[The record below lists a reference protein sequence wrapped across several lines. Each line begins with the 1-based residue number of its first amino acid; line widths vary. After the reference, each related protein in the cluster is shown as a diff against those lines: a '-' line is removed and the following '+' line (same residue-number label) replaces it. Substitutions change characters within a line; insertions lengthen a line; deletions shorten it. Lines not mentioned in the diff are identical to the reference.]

1 MSCQEVTT
9 LAEATNKIPSSVL
22 PINGLRR
29 DSDGNLTK
37 DAMYMIIDGL
47 KSRGINPSDRDT
59 NENLRKDLT
68 TLLCSLNN
76 QYQFLIKDLVSRV
89 QQNEIITKE
98 YINTIKDKN
107 ITMQDVLNTSGYL
120 LGVNTRRPDSDFIEG
135 WQNTTSINS
144 NSNITTL
151 NPTIEGLQADIDILD
166 SKSYLELKK
175 HMVTVTEEKNMVA
188 RNYLGLYGFLNIVAV
203 GLLIYVAAASK

>member
-151 NPTIEGLQADIDILD
+151 NPTIEGLQADIDMLD

>member
-1 MSCQEVTT
+1 MSCQEVTS

-76 QYQFLIKDLVSRV
+76 QYQFLITDLISRV
-89 QQNEIITKE
+89 EQNEIITKE

-120 LGVNTRRPDSDFIEG
+120 LGVNTRRPDKDFIEG
-135 WQNTTSINS
+135 WQNTTSSNNINTS
-144 NSNITTL
+144 
-151 NPTIEGLQADIDILD
+151 NPTIEGLQNDMDMLD

-175 HMVTVTEEKNMVA
+175 HMVTVTEEKNVVA

-203 GLLIYVAAASK
+203 GLLIYVAASK